1 MAFGYYV
8 PDVFKVGLFNIE
20 TSSKGEYAMRQ
31 QVFGFPSCRWLGTKQ
46 WTEVST
52 FSRLCDGYKPSEQK
66 NEPEK
71 EIEKAVGLHVKDICN
86 KWTSGFKL
94 LHIGGY
100 GYNNYNVVHIRD
112 PRGFCICVESAK
124 FFSILNSTDLS
135 IGSNGELSGE
145 FRYIWSDGKWAGIDY
160 KSSLHAANC
169 QYVTDADLQDK
180 ISKMV
185 KLDDIQPGTVYA
197 LLPSLM
203 SNHTVEML
211 YVGDYELPNKELL
224 VKLLHRYFTNCEL
237 GRLRNFVCDNRY
249 SVPDNMLP
257 WTSETYVEKVK
268 RLQSSV
274 NKMPL
279 FISLNN
285 AARVA
290 KIAVEVSEYDL
301 SNIVALPNAAD
312 QQQLAI
318 NLYPF
323 YNYDMFDD
331 NIAWSKTLLKHVAEK
346 SSRQLNDMPG
356 ATDKYNIC
364 NFNEIKSAVDK
375 VASRVTKT
383 ADMLAKLRPIEKPA
397 STAEYNSWMN
407 VLRKLSFSK
416 NAILAQDLVSLSK

>member
-8 PDVFKVGLFNIE
+8 PDVFKVGLFNAE
-20 TSSKGEYAMRQ
+20 TSSKGEYAMQQ
-31 QVFGFPSCRWLGTKQ
+31 QVFGFPSCRWLGTNQ
-46 WTEVST
+46 WTEVNK
-52 FSRLCDGYKPSEQK
+52 FSQLCGGYKPSEQK

-94 LHIGGY
+94 LSICGVP
-100 GYNNYNVVHIRD
+100 YNNNNVVHIRD
-112 PRGFCICVESAK
+112 PRGFCISIEATR
-124 FFSILNSTDLS
+124 FFHILNCTDMS

-145 FRYIWSDGKWAGIDY
+145 FKYIWSDGKWIGIDY
-160 KSSLHAANC
+160 INSKSSSIH
-169 QYVTDADLQDK
+169 VTDTDLKDK

-185 KLDDIQPGTVYA
+185 KPDDMQPGTIYT

-203 SNHTVEML
+203 SRYTTEML
-211 YVGDYELPNKELL
+211 YVGDYELPNKEQL
-224 VKLLHRYFTNCEL
+224 VKLLYRYFTNNEL
-237 GRLRNFVCDNRY
+237 GRLRNFACSY
-249 SVPDNMLP
+249 SIPNNMLP
-257 WTSETYVEKVK
+257 WTNETYVEKIK
-268 RLQSSV
+268 RLQSSIQRV
-274 NKMPL
+274 PL
-279 FISLNN
+279 FVSLSNV
-285 AARVA
+285 ARTNVN
-290 KIAVEVSEYDL
+290 VNEYDL
-301 SNIVALPNAAD
+301 SNIIALTNVTD
-312 QQQLAI
+312 QQLLTI

-346 SSRQLNDMPG
+346 SSRQLNDSPG
-356 ATDKYNIC
+356 ASDRYNIY

-397 STAEYNSWMN
+397 STTEYNNWMN

-416 NAILAQDLVSLSK
+416 NTILAQDLVSLSK